1 VFLTLHKQNGREDE
15 HDVCRGLLISD
26 DIIVTSNKCSKF
38 KFTFE
43 LQGWGTVKADPHTTL
58 NSKKEMAES
67 RLGFLEAHTPQYKHY
82 LDIHVRRTSMFL
94 SYRSNP
100 AVNGTNPGAPV
111 LMTCGEKKEPIA
123 HNFPVD
129 GEMVPLHELA
139 GVVPDDILWEEIDIY
154 TAPML
159 RYKTHH
165 WWSKAVTLEEEDK
178 AIRKLIWHYRG
189 PPGSISIPEAHD
201 SYVTKA
207 SHLFEAIDPRGHRY
221 DYCFK
226 RYFKRYR
233 KEKPF
238 SGMHFFDW
246 LDFGKGKYL
255 LEANSIKKEF
265 SSKDDDEDCLKAEF
279 NDEKVVYF
287 DKTQQ
292 LKHEIYLTPSEDG
305 TEVIARYKHNDELVP
320 ESDEDEPFLYM
331 WGLDEKFY
339 IIDDHDE
346 KVYHKRGKVKHSTIL
361 AGQPGLSA
369 GKAHFGRH
377 GSLKGI
383 NWSSGH
389 YRPDIQAA
397 AMMYQWMKR
406 EGFNVT
412 ALNWIGRDSWS
423 DATGECRDNDW
434 NMINIDGYNNDELRR
449 SCYEVVTSPTWKIK
463 DED

>member
-1 VFLTLHKQNGREDE
+1 MVFSVGSCFVRSPAGLSVLCLVSVLFYNSAEIGFGPKAASTEKTKPQLRSSSDHISSLPQSIETNVPACARDVFLTLHKQNGREDE

-38 KFTFE
+38 EFTFE

-82 LDIHVRRTSMFL
+82 VDIHVRRTSMFL

-100 AVNGTNPGAPV
+100 AVNGTDPGAPV
-111 LMTCGEKKEPIA
+111 FMTCGEKKEPIA

-178 AIRKLIWHYRG
+178 AIRKLIWHYQG

-201 SYVTKA
+201 GYTTKA

-221 DYCFK
+221 EYCFK

-246 LDFGKGKYL
+246 
-255 LEANSIKKEF
+255 
-265 SSKDDDEDCLKAEF
+265 
-279 NDEKVVYF
+279 
-287 DKTQQ
+287 
-292 LKHEIYLTPSEDG
+292 
-305 TEVIARYKHNDELVP
+305 
-320 ESDEDEPFLYM
+320 
-331 WGLDEKFY
+331 
-339 IIDDHDE
+339 
-346 KVYHKRGKVKHSTIL
+346 
-361 AGQPGLSA
+361 
-369 GKAHFGRH
+369 
-377 GSLKGI
+377 
-383 NWSSGH
+383 
-389 YRPDIQAA
+389 
-397 AMMYQWMKR
+397 
-406 EGFNVT
+406 
-412 ALNWIGRDSWS
+412 
-423 DATGECRDNDW
+423 
-434 NMINIDGYNNDELRR
+434 
-449 SCYEVVTSPTWKIK
+449 
-463 DED
+463 